1 MNKREYCE
9 SRESIAYYSGL
20 NGLEIK
26 GIEYGI
32 DDYIYC
38 ISGAWGGGKAFHRC
52 KIQYTRKGAAFFR
65 VYGHRIPLDECIRM
79 GGLIMNYIFK
89 TTATMKEYNNKKWY
103 IDGGIVS
110 DMRINADSVENALEI
125 YRERVEEKHYINI
138 SKNAIK
144 NKSEMFVDLSDG
156 SVKQVGYV
164 ITGKTEFDK
173 GDYTGYSTQYIDL
186 WVTILTVVDTVF

>member
-1 MNKREYCE
+1 
-9 SRESIAYYSGL
+9 
-20 NGLEIK
+20 
-26 GIEYGI
+26 
-32 DDYIYC
+32 
-38 ISGAWGGGKAFHRC
+38 
-52 KIQYTRKGAAFFR
+52 
-65 VYGHRIPLDECIRM
+65 
-79 GGLIMNYIFK
+79 MNYIFK

-125 YRERVEEKHYINI
+125 YRERVKEKNYIDI

-164 ITGKTEFDK
+164 ITGKTEFNK

-186 WVTILTVVDTVF
+186 WVTVLTVVDTVF

>member
-1 MNKREYCE
+1 
-9 SRESIAYYSGL
+9 
-20 NGLEIK
+20 
-26 GIEYGI
+26 
-32 DDYIYC
+32 
-38 ISGAWGGGKAFHRC
+38 
-52 KIQYTRKGAAFFR
+52 
-65 VYGHRIPLDECIRM
+65 
-79 GGLIMNYIFK
+79 MNYIFK

-125 YRERVEEKHYINI
+125 YREQVEEKHYINI

-144 NKSEMFVDLSDG
+144 NKSEMFADLLDG

-164 ITGKTEFDK
+164 ITGKTEFDR
-173 GDYTGYSTQYIDL
+173 GDYSGYSTQYIDL

>member
-1 MNKREYCE
+1 
-9 SRESIAYYSGL
+9 
-20 NGLEIK
+20 
-26 GIEYGI
+26 
-32 DDYIYC
+32 
-38 ISGAWGGGKAFHRC
+38 
-52 KIQYTRKGAAFFR
+52 
-65 VYGHRIPLDECIRM
+65 
-79 GGLIMNYIFK
+79 MNYIFK

-125 YRERVEEKHYINI
+125 YRERVKEKHYITI

-156 SVKQVGYV
+156 DAKHVGYV

>member
-1 MNKREYCE
+1 
-9 SRESIAYYSGL
+9 
-20 NGLEIK
+20 
-26 GIEYGI
+26 
-32 DDYIYC
+32 
-38 ISGAWGGGKAFHRC
+38 
-52 KIQYTRKGAAFFR
+52 
-65 VYGHRIPLDECIRM
+65 
-79 GGLIMNYIFK
+79 MNYIFK

-103 IDGGIVS
+103 IDGGIIS

-125 YRERVEEKHYINI
+125 YRERVEEEQYITI

-144 NKSEMFVDLSDG
+144 NKSEMFVDLPDG
-156 SVKQVGYV
+156 GVKQVGYV

>member
-1 MNKREYCE
+1 
-9 SRESIAYYSGL
+9 
-20 NGLEIK
+20 
-26 GIEYGI
+26 
-32 DDYIYC
+32 
-38 ISGAWGGGKAFHRC
+38 
-52 KIQYTRKGAAFFR
+52 
-65 VYGHRIPLDECIRM
+65 
-79 GGLIMNYIFK
+79 MNYIFK

-110 DMRINADSVENALEI
+110 DMRIDADSVENALEI
-125 YRERVEEKHYINI
+125 YRERVKEKHGITI

-144 NKSEMFVDLSDG
+144 NKSEMFADLSDG

>member
-1 MNKREYCE
+1 
-9 SRESIAYYSGL
+9 
-20 NGLEIK
+20 
-26 GIEYGI
+26 
-32 DDYIYC
+32 
-38 ISGAWGGGKAFHRC
+38 
-52 KIQYTRKGAAFFR
+52 
-65 VYGHRIPLDECIRM
+65 
-79 GGLIMNYIFK
+79 MNYIFK

-125 YRERVEEKHYINI
+125 YREQVEEKHYINI
-138 SKNAIK
+138 SKNAMK

-156 SVKQVGYV
+156 SIKQVGYV

-173 GDYTGYSTQYIDL
+173 GDYTGYSIQYIDL

>member
-1 MNKREYCE
+1 MYQN
-9 SRESIAYYSGL
+9 
-20 NGLEIK
+20 
-26 GIEYGI
+26 
-32 DDYIYC
+32 
-38 ISGAWGGGKAFHRC
+38 
-52 KIQYTRKGAAFFR
+52 
-65 VYGHRIPLDECIRM
+65 
-79 GGLIMNYIFK
+79 GGLIVNYIFK

-110 DMRINADSVENALEI
+110 DMRIDADSVENALEI
-125 YRERVEEKHYINI
+125 YRERVKEKHYINI

-156 SVKQVGYV
+156 GAKQVGYV